1 MVMRNEIR
9 LRRSLLFLPASRP
22 DRFKKALETGADAVC
37 IDLEDGVA
45 IDVKHK
51 VRDQAFDLL
60 RAERCTSAELILRI
74 NDPSTEL
81 GLGDLRAFC
90 ESGTRPDALMLPK
103 VMSPVE
109 ISRVERILQPYYP
122 ELAIVPM
129 VETAEGLAAAK
140 EISMYSKKI
149 KFLFFG
155 GVDFSADLGCTNEW
169 DSLLYARSRLIHT
182 GALAGIGVMD
192 TPYMDVADLDG
203 LETETRA
210 IRRLGF
216 SGKAAIHPT
225 QVPVIQ
231 NVFSPSEA
239 EVMWAKRIVKAYEEN
254 KGGVLLV
261 DGKLIERPV
270 IKVARRTLA
279 IERAVKIVS
288 SPSDKI

>member
-109 ISRVERILQPYYP
+109 VSRVERILQPYYP

-129 VETAEGLAAAK
+129 VETGRRVSGSQRNFNVLK
-140 EISMYSKKI
+140 ENKVLV
-149 KFLFFG
+149 F
-155 GVDFSADLGCTNEW
+155 W
-169 DSLLYARSRLIHT
+169 RSRF
-182 GALAGIGVMD
+182 
-192 TPYMDVADLDG
+192 
-203 LETETRA
+203 
-210 IRRLGF
+210 F
-216 SGKAAIHPT
+216 SRSWLH
-225 QVPVIQ
+225 
-231 NVFSPSEA
+231 E
-239 EVMWAKRIVKAYEEN
+239 
-254 KGGVLLV
+254 
-261 DGKLIERPV
+261 
-270 IKVARRTLA
+270 
-279 IERAVKIVS
+279 
-288 SPSDKI
+288 